1 MATSVMQVRVDDE
14 LKAQAAA
21 IYEDLGIDP
30 SKEGLQ
36 SRQGCKSHV

>member
-21 IYEDLGIDP
+21 IFLRIHPEFRCSG
-30 SKEGLQ
+30 
-36 SRQGCKSHV
+36 VA